1 MKAWARV
8 FNAIQILILRVT
20 MWQLTQQ
27 NFIVAGL
34 GSQGL
39 NISDLRWRFTD
50 FKYSS
55 LYLIDYPLFLITIL
69 ENVKTE
75 R

>member
-1 MKAWARV
+1 
-8 FNAIQILILRVT
+8 

-27 NFIVAGL
+27 NYIVAGL

-39 NISDLRWRFTD
+39 NISDLRWRFID

-55 LYLIDYPLFLITIL
+55 LYLVDYPLFLITIL
-69 ENVKTE
+69 ENLKTE